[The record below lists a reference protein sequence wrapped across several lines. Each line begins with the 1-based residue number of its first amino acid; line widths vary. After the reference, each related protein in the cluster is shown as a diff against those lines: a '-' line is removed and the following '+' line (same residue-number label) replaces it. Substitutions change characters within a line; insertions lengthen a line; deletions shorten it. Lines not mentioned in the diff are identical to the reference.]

1 MKLDDLLKE
10 YGETLTAPVA
20 DFGAVLA
27 ESRRRR
33 NRKWMAGVVGLA
45 AAACLVWMLW
55 VPKATPR
62 VAVSSAR
69 PVPLVE
75 TAKIATPVVAAQS
88 RPVRRRVA
96 PLREEIRFI
105 EIAATSLLPQPQN
118 YRIVRVSVNGE
129 RLMALGVLRPNQTIQ
144 PQMLADVLI
153 GDDGIARAVRV
164 MANEF

>member
-45 AAACLVWMLW
+45 AAACLVWMLRM
-55 VPKATPR
+55 PKAAPV
-62 VAVSSAR
+62 VAVASAR
-69 PVPLVE
+69 P
-75 TAKIATPVVAAQS
+75 APVVEVAKLSTPGVIAVS
-88 RPVRRRVA
+88 RPVMRRAA
-96 PLREEIRFI
+96 PVREELRFV
-105 EIAATSLLPQPQN
+105 EIASTSLLPQPQN

-164 MANEF
+164 MAKEY